1 MLIKCPECELQVSDK
16 AIACPHC
23 GYPMKPDALPRKP
36 RKRSN
41 KRKRLPNG
49 FGQISEIKN
58 RNLRKPFRAMVT
70 VGKTSTGRPICKPLK
85 PQSFYET
92 YNDAYAALVE
102 YNKNPYDLEP
112 SITVLD
118 LYKKWSTSY
127 FETLKSQSSTRTITS
142 AWAYCS
148 SIYDMRASDV
158 RARHIKGCME
168 DGVAIIKGVE
178 KHPSAGVKS
187 RIKSMFNLM
196 FDYALEY
203 ELVER
208 NYARTFNL
216 SKDVIEESEN
226 TKRGHISFTDKELE
240 LLWKNVDKV
249 DFVDVVLIQSY
260 SGWRP
265 QELGLLKVSDVDLEN
280 GVFTGGMKTKAGIDR
295 TIPIHSKIRPLVE
308 KRYREAKNLNSEFL
322 INCTDASTHRNNLK
336 FTYSKYQVRFSKI
349 QDKLSLHQDHRPHD
363 GRVTFVTLAKKFN
376 LDEYAI
382 KYIVGHA
389 IQDITE
395 RVYTQRELNWLKTE
409 IEKIR

>member
-23 GYPMKPDALPRKP
+23 GYPMKPDAMPRKP

-349 QDKLSLHQDHRPHD
+349 QDKLNLHQDHRPHD